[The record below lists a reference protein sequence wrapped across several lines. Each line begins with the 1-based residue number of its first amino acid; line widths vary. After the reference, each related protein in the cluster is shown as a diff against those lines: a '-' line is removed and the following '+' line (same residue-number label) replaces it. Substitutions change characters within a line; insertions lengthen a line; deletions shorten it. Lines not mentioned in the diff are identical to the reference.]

1 MNQALV
7 PLNASRD
14 VITARELVRKIAAQ
28 AGFSLTKQTYLTTA
42 VSEIARNA
50 ITHGGGGEML
60 VHLKDDDQTA
70 LYVIV
75 RDDGPGIT
83 DIEQAMQDGWSS
95 EGGLGAGLPG
105 ARRLVHHFE
114 VVSSPG
120 QGTTVTLE
128 MYA

>member
-7 PLNASRD
+7 PLHASRD

>member
-75 RDDGPGIT
+75 RDDGPGIP